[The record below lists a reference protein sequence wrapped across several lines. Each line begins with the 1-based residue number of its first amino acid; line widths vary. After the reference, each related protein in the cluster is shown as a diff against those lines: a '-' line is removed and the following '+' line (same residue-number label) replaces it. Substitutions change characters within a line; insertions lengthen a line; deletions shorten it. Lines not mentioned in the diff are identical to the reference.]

1 MGRHSGVQRRGDPGR
16 RSALPAGAG
25 RAGVRTGRPGQP
37 RARGHDAGGRLR
49 RRGHGAAPRARP
61 GHRLRGA
68 GGGLAGAAARAGDH
82 PVRRRPGRLRPGAER
97 ARLRRRPAAGHQ
109 RLRGDGD
116 LAQAGAPAGDRGPLA
131 RRAVAAGPA
140 GAADRARRPGGAA
153 LRRRRAASGRGRG
166 GAADRRGRRAGR
178 RRAVGRARRPLP
190 GGHHAGPGVPGAG
203 RVRAGRPL
211 DARRAGGRN
220 AARRAPGGA
229 PVPAGRVGGRPA
241 ASGALA
247 GRAGRAGAA
256 RAAPAPGGDRPR
268 PLEGGRHPVGRAR
281 PAARCACYAARV
293 MTGAQR
299 TRTKLVAT
307 LGPASS
313 DAAVIGAMVDA
324 GLDVARLNF
333 SHGEPAEHR
342 ERLSIARRAA
352 TECGASLAVLADL
365 QGPKIRVGV
374 LAGDGYPLPAGA
386 SCELIAGASSAP
398 PPAIPVTY
406 GQLADDLRPGD
417 RVLLDDGAIE
427 LEVRSVSGR
436 RVACVVRRGGTVRSR
451 KGVNL
456 PGVRVSAPSLTA
468 KDRKDLVTAIGAGV
482 DYLALSFVRRAG
494 DVTGAK
500 RAIAELGADVPLVA
514 KLERPEAIEHL
525 DGILDAADA
534 VMVARGDLGVELA
547 VEKVPPLQKEIIAR
561 ANACGV
567 PVITATQML
576 ESMVSSQ
583 RPTRAE
589 ASDVANAVFD
599 GTDAVM
605 LSQETAIGAYPVE
618 AVATMR
624 RIAEE
629 AESTPSLL
637 HPPPPPSGGPLDVA
651 STTCKAAV
659 QAAADL
665 GARAIVAFTE
675 TGATARYVSRFRPR
689 VPIVGLTPHEATR
702 RRMAMY
708 WGVRALPPV
717 DPHLEMGEMVQQAD
731 QRLRAAGVAS
741 EGDLIV
747 LVAGTPGLRA
757 ATNRMIVHR
766 LGSADVTQTS
776 G

>member
-166 GAADRRGRRAGR
+166 GAADRRGRRAGHRPAPLRLARHLRRPGGAGR

-352 TECGASLAVLADL
+352 TERGASLAVLADL

-406 GQLADDLRPGD
+406 GQLAEDLRPGD

-436 RVACVVRRGGTVRSR
+436 RVACV
-451 KGVNL
+451 
-456 PGVRVSAPSLTA
+456 
-468 KDRKDLVTAIGAGV
+468 
-482 DYLALSFVRRAG
+482 VRRAG

>member
-1 MGRHSGVQRRGDPGR
+1 MI
-16 RSALPAGAG
+16 
-25 RAGVRTGRPGQP
+25 
-37 RARGHDAGGRLR
+37 
-49 RRGHGAAPRARP
+49 
-61 GHRLRGA
+61 
-68 GGGLAGAAARAGDH
+68 
-82 PVRRRPGRLRPGAER
+82 
-97 ARLRRRPAAGHQ
+97 
-109 RLRGDGD
+109 
-116 LAQAGAPAGDRGPLA
+116 
-131 RRAVAAGPA
+131 
-140 GAADRARRPGGAA
+140 
-153 LRRRRAASGRGRG
+153 
-166 GAADRRGRRAGR
+166 
-178 RRAVGRARRPLP
+178 
-190 GGHHAGPGVPGAG
+190 
-203 RVRAGRPL
+203 
-211 DARRAGGRN
+211 
-220 AARRAPGGA
+220 
-229 PVPAGRVGGRPA
+229 
-241 ASGALA
+241 
-247 GRAGRAGAA
+247 
-256 RAAPAPGGDRPR
+256 
-268 PLEGGRHPVGRAR
+268 
-281 PAARCACYAARV
+281 
-293 MTGAQR
+293 GAQR

-313 DAAVIGAMVDA
+313 DPAVIGAMVDA

-352 TECGASLAVLADL
+352 TERGASLAVLADL

-374 LAGDGYPLPAGA
+374 LAGDGYPLAAGA
-386 SCELIAGASSAP
+386 SCELIAGATSAP

-406 GQLADDLRPGD
+406 EQLADDLRPGD

-468 KDRKDLVTAIGAGV
+468 KDRRDLVTAIEAGV

-494 DVTGAK
+494 DVTDAK

-525 DGILDAADA
+525 DGILDAAAA

-717 DPHLEMGEMVQQAD
+717 DTHLELGEMVQQAD
-731 QRLRAAGVAS
+731 QRLRAAGVAR